1 MADTV
6 PTQEWQH
13 GQWFLRS
20 RPMCFDVACSPAFCQ
35 WRESYRLGERVRA
48 VAGRRLG
55 MDLGLDDYGRR

>member
-20 RPMCFDVACSPAFCQ
+20 RPMCFDVACSPA
-35 WRESYRLGERVRA
+35 SASGASPYRLGERVRA
-48 VAGRRLG
+48 VAARRLG
-55 MDLGLDDYGRR
+55 MDLGLDDYSR